1 MASAP
6 VDIPIKVKGLSEL
19 EKVSARMEALEKE
32 VTRLQKAG
40 PKAANAI
47 KPIGPAAKG
56 AAVGVRGLGAA
67 FKAALG
73 PISLALSAIGGLG
86 TAFNALKQQ
95 DFAEAKVKSLGVNA
109 DELVGRLT
117 QVSREL
123 QGSASVAQLTGAA
136 YDVASAG
143 FTNAADAAMVLKA
156 ASLGATGGFSD
167 INTTANATTSV
178 LNAYGLSASNAGKL
192 VDQFIQTQNDGKIVV
207 AEYAQN
213 IGKVASAAAGLGV
226 PLSEVNAVIAQATA
240 SGVNAEV
247 AFTGLKGALAGLASG
262 DATKRMSD
270 LGINID
276 AGTIASE
283 GLLGTFKR
291 IKDSGA
297 DVGQVFKLLGAEA
310 GPALLPVLNNLEKYE
325 QLVKNQEQAA
335 GVAAQAQLTA
345 SATIEGAWK
354 RLTNAFQN
362 LFADQSELGQ
372 LIRGVLLAAAA
383 TVELLAAAFKLA
395 IAPVRALIVGVQ
407 AVGKA
412 MGFTSDAEDGLQ
424 AFTKVWFDLLQAVD
438 DVSAFIIGAG
448 VRIGDAIGSMVA
460 WVANEFEWLWGTIT
474 GGVQQVPGAITS
486 AFADGFNAVSQM
498 VADFFNG
505 LPGWL
510 QSALKT
516 VGGAAG
522 SIAGAVMNMGA
533 KALDFA
539 GGKIKEAAGF
549 LKEQIGIT
557 IDVGKGF
564 TSGSLSGIPAAATQT
579 AGGSGGGGGGGGS
592 GGGGGGGGGGGAA
605 DKAAQEA
612 KRAQEVMER
621 QLKTAQDLVFASE
634 NQLRISKEMSELERI
649 SAEAAVKKLEIE
661 KEYGELLEASKSAAE
676 TALLQVAQ
684 TNELKANELDKEQAL
699 KDLREGAVASIDEE
713 IAALTAKIAGKEKEY
728 EIAKKIKELEE
739 SGVTNAEGK
748 VNKLYALREQA
759 TAADELKA
767 SYESLAGSI
776 SGALTESLRGLV
788 DGSMTA
794 KEAMANAFQGM
805 ADAFLDMAM
814 QMIQEFLKMQMM
826 GLIQSFFGG
835 GLSSGGL
842 GSFGGGS
849 PLGSLSGSMGWS
861 SFAGGGYTGNGAR
874 SGGLDGKGGFMAM
887 VHPNETV
894 VDHSRGNAGMNEA
907 MRRYSMTNGGGSM
920 SGSGSFHLDTTVINN
935 VEYAT
940 VEQVKAMGRQSTR
953 DGAAAG
959 KAQTM
964 NSMRNSRGQRS
975 RLGMS

>member
-1 MASAP
+1 
-6 VDIPIKVKGLSEL
+6 
-19 EKVSARMEALEKE
+19 
-32 VTRLQKAG
+32 
-40 PKAANAI
+40 
-47 KPIGPAAKG
+47 
-56 AAVGVRGLGAA
+56 
-67 FKAALG
+67 
-73 PISLALSAIGGLG
+73 
-86 TAFNALKQQ
+86 
-95 DFAEAKVKSLGVNA
+95 
-109 DELVGRLT
+109 
-117 QVSREL
+117 
-123 QGSASVAQLTGAA
+123 
-136 YDVASAG
+136 
-143 FTNAADAAMVLKA
+143 
-156 ASLGATGGFSD
+156 
-167 INTTANATTSV
+167 
-178 LNAYGLSASNAGKL
+178 
-192 VDQFIQTQNDGKIVV
+192 
-207 AEYAQN
+207 
-213 IGKVASAAAGLGV
+213 
-226 PLSEVNAVIAQATA
+226 
-240 SGVNAEV
+240 
-247 AFTGLKGALAGLASG
+247 
-262 DATKRMSD
+262 
-270 LGINID
+270 
-276 AGTIASE
+276 
-283 GLLGTFKR
+283 
-291 IKDSGA
+291 
-297 DVGQVFKLLGAEA
+297 
-310 GPALLPVLNNLEKYE
+310 
-325 QLVKNQEQAA
+325 
-335 GVAAQAQLTA
+335 
-345 SATIEGAWK
+345 
-354 RLTNAFQN
+354 
-362 LFADQSELGQ
+362 
-372 LIRGVLLAAAA
+372 
-383 TVELLAAAFKLA
+383 
-395 IAPVRALIVGVQ
+395 
-407 AVGKA
+407 
-412 MGFTSDAEDGLQ
+412 
-424 AFTKVWFDLLQAVD
+424 
-438 DVSAFIIGAG
+438 
-448 VRIGDAIGSMVA
+448 
-460 WVANEFEWLWGTIT
+460 
-474 GGVQQVPGAITS
+474 
-486 AFADGFNAVSQM
+486 
-498 VADFFNG
+498 
-505 LPGWL
+505 
-510 QSALKT
+510 
-516 VGGAAG
+516 
-522 SIAGAVMNMGA
+522 
-533 KALDFA
+533 
-539 GGKIKEAAGF
+539 
-549 LKEQIGIT
+549 
-557 IDVGKGF
+557 
-564 TSGSLSGIPAAATQT
+564 
-579 AGGSGGGGGGGGS
+579 
-592 GGGGGGGGGGGAA
+592 
-605 DKAAQEA
+605 
-612 KRAQEVMER
+612 
-621 QLKTAQDLVFASE
+621 
-634 NQLRISKEMSELERI
+634 MSELERI